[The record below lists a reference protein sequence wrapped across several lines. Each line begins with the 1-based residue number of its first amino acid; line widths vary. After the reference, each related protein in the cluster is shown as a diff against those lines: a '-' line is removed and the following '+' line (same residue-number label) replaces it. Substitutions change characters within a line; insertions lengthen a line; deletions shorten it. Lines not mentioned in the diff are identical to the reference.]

1 LQVHAV
7 LFDLFDTL
15 LLLEPT
21 EVYYERCLKK
31 LHESLVKNGIKATY
45 ENFNRAY
52 FEIRDKYYSESRQS
66 LEEPHFNVR
75 VAQTLHKL
83 GLNLAV
89 SDPIVSQA
97 TEAFA
102 EEFMHYV
109 TIDPDALNVLEKL
122 HGKYKLGLISNL
134 GIPECGRQLLK
145 RFGINKF
152 FDVTLI
158 SGEINVR
165 KPSPKIFERAL
176 DALSVH
182 PSKAVFIG
190 DMVDLDII
198 GPKKVGMKTIL
209 IKRRLAQNHPEA
221 QPDKIVKNL
230 TELLS
235 ILGDC

>member
-1 LQVHAV
+1 MQVHAV